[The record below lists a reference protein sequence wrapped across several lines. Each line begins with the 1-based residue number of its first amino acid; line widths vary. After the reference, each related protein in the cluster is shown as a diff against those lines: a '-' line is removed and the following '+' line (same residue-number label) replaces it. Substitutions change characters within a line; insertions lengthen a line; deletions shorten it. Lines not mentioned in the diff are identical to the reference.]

1 MKNPVSG
8 KVYAATIGAGV
19 GATVSDFGLW
29 VVDRIWWPSPDVDIP
44 APVASFVVVIITTGF
59 AFISGYIAKH
69 GTVVVEV
76 GDPANPPEV
85 L

>member
-19 GATVSDFGLW
+19 GATVSEFGLW
-29 VVDRIWWPSPDVDIP
+29 IVDRIWWPSPDVDIP
-44 APVASFVVVIITTGF
+44 SPVANMVLLVVTTGL
-59 AFISGYIAKH
+59 AFISGYFAKH
-69 GTVVVEV
+69 GVGTVEV
-76 GDPANPPEV
+76 GDPANPNKV